1 MNTSPEYITNTK
13 RLETGGLD
21 INNSSGFC
29 WKKSPKLH
37 CTTEIPLY
45 LHLIPLLFCAGATI
59 WNFSIF
65 YIVMVFLL
73 CYYPDSLPLWIS
85 TMENQPCTAHFA
97 FSWMEIQKG
106 PKRHPDRF
114 RLKKSCLSSFKGLYK
129 EKWTP
134 PNMCHPP
141 PMQRTQLLNNQCTTY
156 FLCSFPGLLYIYI
169 LYLR

>member
-1 MNTSPEYITNTK
+1 MK
-13 RLETGGLD
+13 
-21 INNSSGFC
+21 
-29 WKKSPKLH
+29 
-37 CTTEIPLY
+37 
-45 LHLIPLLFCAGATI
+45 
-59 WNFSIF
+59 
-65 YIVMVFLL
+65 
-73 CYYPDSLPLWIS
+73 
-85 TMENQPCTAHFA
+85 NQPCTAHFA

-156 FLCSFPGLLYIYI
+156 FLCSFPRLLYIYI
-169 LYLR
+169 IFAITKTIIMIIMIIIINTYIVVSWNGVPLNHQFSEDFLLSKNPFWDPPFMEIPIYENPHRNR